1 MTSPR
6 VPDPPANIGDLDLE
20 IIQWDAQ
27 LFRWFRRDRNPAE
40 FNPGRGMGR
49 FHPIKDACGKSIPTL
64 YCATDLA
71 GAAME
76 TVFRT
81 TPADAVPR
89 AVPRKLIDQYDCK
102 MFVIGRVVPILPLW
116 GNNLRRLRLTRNR
129 LLEPGPIH
137 YPRTARWAEALHRA
151 CPTIAGLAWHSRQ
164 FDGSTCL
171 VLFSDRIRPAKL
183 HIFPY
188 LGSQTDTAKPAYI
201 ELLEIATAAD
211 ITIYEA

>member
-1 MTSPR
+1 MTNPR
-6 VPDPPANIGDLDLE
+6 VPDPPANIGDTDLE
-20 IIQWDAQ
+20 LMRWDTP
-27 LFRWFRRDRNPAE
+27 LFRWYRRDRGPTE

-49 FHPIKDACGKSIPTL
+49 FHPIQDAKGQPVPTL

-81 TPADAVPR
+81 TPTDAVPR
-89 AVPRKLIDQYDCK
+89 GVPRKLIDQYDCT
-102 MFVIGRVVPILPLW
+102 MFALGSVVPILPLW
-116 GNNLRRLRLTRNR
+116 GNNLRRLHLTRSR

-151 CPTIAGLAWHSRQ
+151 FSGISGLAWHSRQ
-164 FDGSTCL
+164 FDGSTSL
-171 VLFSDRIRPAKL
+171 VLFGDRVRHVKFLTSPADTARPA
-183 HIFPY
+183 FV
-188 LGSQTDTAKPAYI
+188 
-201 ELLEIATAAD
+201 ELIEIAMAAN

>member
-1 MTSPR
+1 MRRCFAGSVAIAGRQNLT
-6 VPDPPANIGDLDLE
+6 PDAAWGGYP
-20 IIQWDAQ
+20 IQDA
-27 LFRWFRRDRNPAE
+27 
-40 FNPGRGMGR
+40 
-49 FHPIKDACGKSIPTL
+49 KGKSIPTL
-64 YCATDLA
+64 YCATDRA

-89 AVPRKLIDQYDCK
+89 AVPRKLIDQYDGTL
-102 MFVIGRVVPILPLW
+102 FVMSRVVAILPLW
-116 GNNLRRLRLTRNR
+116 GNNLRRLRLTRSR

-151 CPTIAGLAWHSRQ
+151 CPNIAGLAWHSRQ

-171 VLFSDRIRPAKL
+171 VLFGDRIRPAKL
-183 HIFPY
+183 HRLPDV
-188 LGSQTDTAKPAYI
+188 GSSTDTAMPAYI
-201 ELLEIATAAD
+201 ELLKIAAAAD